1 MYFPDVKSATNA
13 KISVRHAKG
22 VEKLEW
28 NFRIGD
34 PLGFSMRVGEFYF
47 EKSKPATISISNENA
62 DGFIIADAVGLI
74 KQN

>member
-1 MYFPDVKSATNA
+1 
-13 KISVRHAKG
+13 
-22 VEKLEW
+22 
-28 NFRIGD
+28 
-34 PLGFSMRVGEFYF
+34 MRVGEFYF